1 MDREEILRRSRAE
14 KEDEGNTYLEN
25 RGRRAGFY
33 GLCAMYIVLLAFNC
47 WAEQPSESVLAL
59 FTSYLA
65 AESWGQYRAGGH
77 RVFLI
82 LSLLLAGAALLNLA
96 VYVRGVLG

>member
-33 GLCAMYIVLLAFNC
+33 GLCAMYIALLAFNC
-47 WAEQPSESVLAL
+47 WTEQPSESILAL
-59 FTSYLA
+59 FTSYLT
-65 AESWGQYRAGGH
+65 AEAWGQHRAGG
-77 RVFLI
+77 RRLFLI

-96 VYVRGVLG
+96 IYVRGVLG